1 MTYDSDS
8 VRAYFDTFGEREWER
23 LERNLQGRTNYA
35 VHKRFLQDYERAGM
49 RVIDIG
55 SGPGRFA
62 IDAAT
67 LGAEVT
73 LVDLSPVQ
81 LELARTRLTERGL
94 LDRVRGLHRADVLDL
109 TAIDDD
115 AYDAVVC
122 FGGVLSYTK
131 ERHPAALR
139 EIGRVVRP
147 GGVILVSVMSLLGIL
162 RLLGPLDASEVLE
175 AIDTHLDWQATLS
188 GAGVVYTRVGS
199 VEFHQPL
206 ALFTS
211 GGLESAITDAGFTVE
226 RMASANPIL
235 PQFQPV
241 PKIEA
246 NPRAAALLEEL
257 EIAVCDA
264 PGLLDAGG
272 HLLAVA
278 RRPELAHRALVPTAI
293 TQGES
298 TTTQ

>member
-23 LERNLQGRTNYA
+23 LETTLQGRTNFA
-35 VHKRFLQDYERAGM
+35 VHRRFLHEYVRAGM
-49 RVIDIG
+49 RVLDIG

-62 IDAAT
+62 IEAAT

-73 LVDLSPVQ
+73 LVDLSHVQ
-81 LELARTRLTERGL
+81 LESARKRLSERGL
-94 LDRVRGLHRADVLDL
+94 LDRVRGFHQSDILDL
-109 TAIDDD
+109 RAIDND
-115 AYDAVVC
+115 AYDAAVC

-139 EIGRVVRP
+139 EIKRVVRP
-147 GGVILVSVMSLLGIL
+147 GGNVLVSVMSLLGIL
-162 RLLGPLDASEVLE
+162 RLLGPLDAAEVLE
-175 AIDTHLDWQATLS
+175 AVDSHLDWHATLS

-211 GGLESAITDAGFTVE
+211 AGLRTAITDAGFTLQA
-226 RMASANPIL
+226 MASANPIL
-235 PQFQPV
+235 PQFQRV

-246 NPRAAALLEEL
+246 SERAAELLQKL
-257 EIAVCDA
+257 EVTMCDS

-278 RRPELAHRALVPTAI
+278 RRPDVARQSSVR
-293 TQGES
+293 
-298 TTTQ
+298 